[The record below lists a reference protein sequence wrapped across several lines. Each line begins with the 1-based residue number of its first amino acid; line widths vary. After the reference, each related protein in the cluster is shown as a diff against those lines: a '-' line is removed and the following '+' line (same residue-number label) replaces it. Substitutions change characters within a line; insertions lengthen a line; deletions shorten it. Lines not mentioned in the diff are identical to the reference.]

1 MAAMRVGREPGLAR
15 SVGVPVGL
23 ASGSWPRAQAAGGA
37 PGGRDCDRVRGASEL
52 EQSMLQVLLFLIF
65 TFSIL
70 ASALPHV
77 EATSFFLFF

>member
-1 MAAMRVGREPGLAR
+1 MAKNKGMAAMRVGREPGLAR

-52 EQSMLQVLLFLIF
+52 EQSMLQVFYC
-65 TFSIL
+65 S
-70 ASALPHV
+70 
-77 EATSFFLFF
+77 